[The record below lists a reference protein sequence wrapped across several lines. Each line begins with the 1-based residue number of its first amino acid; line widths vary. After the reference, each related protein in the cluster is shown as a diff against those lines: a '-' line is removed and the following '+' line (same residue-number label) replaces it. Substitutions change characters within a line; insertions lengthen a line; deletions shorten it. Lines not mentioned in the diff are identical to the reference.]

1 MCAEREQKEAMGKI
15 EPEKDK
21 NALKSDRL
29 NFEKHKFEKMCL
41 NNDRNTSDRES
52 NLYTLY

>member
-1 MCAEREQKEAMGKI
+1 MCAEREQKEAMAKI
-15 EPEKDK
+15 EPEKDR

-29 NFEKHKFEKMCL
+29 NFDKQKFEKICL
-41 NNDRNTSDRES
+41 NNDRNTSDGES